1 VREAGQAPAGTEE
14 LILDVTD
21 AGQIREAAAGIEEL
35 HGLVNNAGIAIAA
48 PLEFLPPDELRRQL
62 EVNVIGQLAVTQAFL
77 PALRRA
83 RGRIVNI
90 GSIAGRS
97 ALPFLGAYAASKFA
111 LEAITDSLRVEL
123 APFGIEVSVVEPGT
137 IATPIWSKPQRNAE
151 AMPPEARRALRRPH
165 RGVPGGGGEALER
178 RRARRRGREGRRA
191 RADRVPPE
199 DALPRR
205 PRREAPRPPAEAPR
219 PCARPRPPAIPLRLL
234 TVLATSGV

>member
-1 VREAGQAPAGTEE
+1 MYASVRSAGQAPEGTTE
-14 LILDVTD
+14 LVFDVTD
-21 AGQIREAAAGIEEL
+21 PAAIADAASKIERL
-35 HGLVNNAGIAIAA
+35 DALVDNAGIAIAA

-77 PALRRA
+77 PALRRG

-151 AMPPEARRALRRPH
+151 AMPPEARELYGARTEAFRAAAAKRSSGGVPADEVAKVVEHALTASRPRTRYLVGPDAKRRALLQKLPD
-165 RGVPGGGGEALER
+165 
-178 RRARRRGREGRRA
+178 RARDRILRRFLFGK
-191 RADRVPPE
+191 
-199 DALPRR
+199 
-205 PRREAPRPPAEAPR
+205 
-219 PCARPRPPAIPLRLL
+219 
-234 TVLATSGV
+234 

>member
-1 VREAGQAPAGTEE
+1 MRKAGQAPAGTEE

-77 PALRRA
+77 PALRRG

-151 AMPPEARRALRRPH
+151 AMPPEARELYGARTEAFRAAAAKRSSGGVPADEVAKVVEHALTASRPRTRYLVGPDAKRRALLQKLPD
-165 RGVPGGGGEALER
+165 
-178 RRARRRGREGRRA
+178 RARDRILRRFLFGK
-191 RADRVPPE
+191 
-199 DALPRR
+199 
-205 PRREAPRPPAEAPR
+205 
-219 PCARPRPPAIPLRLL
+219 
-234 TVLATSGV
+234 